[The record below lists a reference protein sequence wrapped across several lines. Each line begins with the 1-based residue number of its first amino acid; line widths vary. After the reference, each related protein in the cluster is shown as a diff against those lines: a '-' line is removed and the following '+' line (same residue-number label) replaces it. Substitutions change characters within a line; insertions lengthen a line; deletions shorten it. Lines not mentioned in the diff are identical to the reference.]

1 MKIRLKLTLIFT
13 AITTMI
19 LIGVSIAIYYFF
31 SLYRQ
36 VEFFDRL
43 KDRTLI
49 TAQVHLGEDE
59 LSAEALREVKK
70 KYQQY
75 LPDEVIGLFELGY
88 SLSAIEDSL
97 RIKLPPNFY
106 EEIHQTKYIEIKSDE
121 RQAVAMYYH
130 DNEGNFVILISAIDR
145 FGIMKLTDLQK
156 ILIFCFFISVG
167 IIFISGRFFSRQA
180 LKPITKIIK
189 DVNQIELSN
198 LHLRLDM
205 DNSKDEIAELTTTF
219 NRVLERLETSLEI
232 QKNFIS
238 NASHELKNPLTA
250 IIGEVDLMLDKER
263 PAGEYKA
270 ALQTIAYEARR
281 LDNLTVKL
289 LNLAQTGFDEKTVLN
304 DEIRVDELLLG
315 IHEDINHLVP
325 DNDIRI
331 NFTSIPE
338 DDQIITLRGNKR
350 LLHAALVNV
359 LENACKFSDNQAV
372 HVLVKANEDTITV
385 NITDTGIGIAA
396 QDLQNIFQPF
406 YRANNAR
413 GYKGSGIGLS
423 LTEKIVKMHRGEIQ
437 VNSTLGEGT
446 EFMISF
452 RQKATKV

>member
-13 AITTMI
+13 AITTLI

-36 VEFFDRL
+36 IEFFDRL

-49 TAQVHLGEDE
+49 TAQVHLREDE

-75 LPDEVIGLFELGY
+75 LPDEIIGLFESGY

-97 RIKLPPNFY
+97 KIELPPNFY
-106 EEIHQTKYIEIKSDE
+106 KEIPQTKYVEIKSDD
-121 RQAVAMYYH
+121 RQAIAMYYE
-130 DNEGNFVILISAIDR
+130 DNEGNFVILISAIDQ
-145 FGIMKLTDLQK
+145 FGIMKLGDLQK
-156 ILIFCFFISVG
+156 ILVFCFFISIG
-167 IIFISGRFFSRQA
+167 IIFISGRFFSQQV

-205 DNSKDEIAELTTTF
+205 DNSKDEIADLTITF

-250 IIGEVDLMLDKER
+250 IIGEVELMLDKER
-263 PAGEYKA
+263 AAGEYKA

-281 LDNLTVKL
+281 LDNLTAKL
-289 LNLAQTGFDEKTVLN
+289 LNLAQTGFDETTLLN
-304 DEIRVDELLLG
+304 DEVRVDELLLG
-315 IHEDINHLVP
+315 IQEDINQLVP
-325 DNDIRI
+325 DNDIHI

-338 DDQIITLRGNKR
+338 DDQLITLRGNKK
-350 LLHAALVNV
+350 LLHAALVNI
-359 LENACKFSDNQAV
+359 LENACKFSDNQGV
-372 HVLVKANEDTITV
+372 NVLVKVDENLLTISV
-385 NITDTGIGIAA
+385 TDTGIGIATP
-396 QDLQNIFQPF
+396 DLQNIFQPF
-406 YRANNAR
+406 YRASNAR
-413 GYKGSGIGLS
+413 RYKGSGIGLS
-423 LTEKIVKMHRGEIQ
+423 LTEKIVKMHGGDIH
-437 VNSTLGEGT
+437 VTSTLDKGT
-446 EFMISF
+446 EFIISF
-452 RQKATKV
+452 QQKASQD